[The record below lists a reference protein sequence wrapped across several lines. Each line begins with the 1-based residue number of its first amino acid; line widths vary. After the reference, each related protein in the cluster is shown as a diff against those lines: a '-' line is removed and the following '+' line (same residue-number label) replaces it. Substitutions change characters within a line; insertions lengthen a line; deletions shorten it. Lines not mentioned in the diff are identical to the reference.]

1 MVAVSRLDA
10 DKYRELLLI
19 EERETLAALE
29 SLGAGI
35 AALVDARH
43 DSNHDDEHDPEGVTI
58 AFERSQSDA
67 LLTQSARRLAEVRAA
82 LARIDEGTYGDC
94 AVCGGP
100 IGWERLTA
108 RPYARTCVEHADG

>member
-1 MVAVSRLDA
+1 MSRLDT
-10 DKYRELLLI
+10 DKYRELLLA
-19 EERETLAALE
+19 EEKETLETLE

-35 AALVDARH
+35 EALVDARH

-67 LLTQSARRLAEVRAA
+67 LLAQSAHRLSEVRAA
-82 LARIDEGTYGDC
+82 LLRIDDGSYGDC
-94 AVCGGP
+94 TVCGKP

-108 RPYARTCVEHADG
+108 RPYARTCINDARWS